1 MKYNGGRRPCA
12 PTGLAIKTVPHNI
25 RKCCNSKIQLVWKA
39 KYKMQ
44 DVVEMMIKARL
55 NKSI

>member
-25 RKCCNSKIQLVWKA
+25 RKCCNEPRRYEGHEGRRKKEEVKIQGF
-39 KYKMQ
+39 
-44 DVVEMMIKARL
+44 
-55 NKSI
+55 

>member
-25 RKCCNSKIQLVWKA
+25 RKCCNF
-39 KYKMQ
+39 
-44 DVVEMMIKARL
+44 
-55 NKSI
+55 SISQP